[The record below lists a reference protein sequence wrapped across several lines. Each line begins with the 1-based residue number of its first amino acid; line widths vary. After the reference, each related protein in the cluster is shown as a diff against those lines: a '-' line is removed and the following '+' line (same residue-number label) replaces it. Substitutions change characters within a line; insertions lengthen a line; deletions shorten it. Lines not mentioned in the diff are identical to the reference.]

1 MEKDTNLTT
10 GAPKGSGVAF
20 GCYDCLVGAGCLDDT
35 LFPTDINHECGD
47 TGPAAIDQPTLSGQS
62 GTASCLAVVACIL
75 CGNCASAQGSGTCYC
90 GTAVGSAC
98 TVAGNPNGPCL
109 AQEQDGTG
117 TTDPPTINNRFT
129 NISFAAG
136 MANTIFS
143 CAASNTCTQCF
154 P

>member
-1 MEKDTNLTT
+1 
-10 GAPKGSGVAF
+10 VAF
-20 GCYDCLVGAGCLDDT
+20 GCYDCLVGAGCLNDS

-47 TGPAAIDQPTLSGQS
+47 TGPAGINQPTLSGQS
-62 GTASCLAVVACIL
+62 GTASCLAVVSCVL
-75 CGNCASAQGSGTCYC
+75 GGNCASAQGSGACYC
-90 GTAVGSAC
+90 GTAVGSSC

-109 AQEQDGTG
+109 VQEEDGCNS
-117 TTDPPTINNRFT
+117 TDPPTVNNRFT
-129 NISFAAG
+129 NIAFAAG